1 MTGTQWAMP
10 PVNLPERL
18 ALARELHISPITA
31 QILINRGITTAA
43 AARAF
48 FQPDP
53 ANLIP
58 PEEIPGLPA
67 ARDRLVQAIEKRE
80 KIMVH
85 GDYDVD
91 GLAAT
96 AIMLETLARLG
107 VEAEVYLPDRLTEGY
122 GLKKKSLIKALELN
136 CQLVITVDCGITSL
150 EEAIFAREQGLD
162 LIITDHHRP
171 GTSLPQASAV
181 VNPLLAPGLPPL
193 CGAGVAFK
201 LAQSL
206 ATHFGLAPQG
216 GVAAGWALDLVA
228 LATIADA
235 VPLLGENRLLVQ
247 LGLKALSDSMRP
259 GLKALAEVAGL
270 PAREWT
276 AREVA
281 FGLVPRLNAC
291 GRLGSAMPALEILL
305 TSSPQ
310 RALELAQRLQEEN
323 QARRHLEES
332 IAAEAEAMA
341 VTALAAGAK
350 GLVLAAEGWHPGVT
364 GIIAARLVEKYNCPV
379 VLIAVVGDR
388 GRGSGRSLPGIN
400 LHEIFARC
408 RSYLLSFGGHARAGG
423 LEIAAKEIPAF
434 QAAFNEIVKSLMA
447 EVQTPPEVAPEAE
460 VLVSQLDWQL
470 LEELEQLAPF
480 GEGNPR
486 PVLVTRRA
494 LIKAARQVG
503 RDGAHLK
510 LTAGGEGR
518 EIGAIGF
525 NLSLPPGLS
534 PGHHVDLA
542 FYLER
547 NTYRDREELQL
558 RLVALKAAETGAT
571 LPERAEGMV
580 AATGEDGP
588 APTWGRQLQE
598 LLATY
603 GPRVRVCLATTAAV
617 RQAYNGCRRFFQ
629 VPETLQP
636 LGPWLGQAG
645 VERVLSRARG
655 LITCSPFWP
664 VTPAGKEALLASPLA
679 AADLPP
685 EQLLRPAGDPA
696 ALEVWPELLPLLT
709 AGLERGE
716 RILLYAATGRIPW
729 LVSWLAG
736 ALPGVPLAVD
746 TYSDYRQFALAR
758 EGALAGR
765 LPLLVARREVPAWFY
780 PADLVVFT
788 YLPDSLEEVEL
799 ALPPGEKVPRVA
811 ILLAAGDRPV
821 PDLRQELAVFYRR
834 LQKLLGNGRG
844 LYIVNN
850 KGYHQLC
857 YLAIFEELGL
867 IQVTSRDQGL
877 FIQPL
882 EVETK
887 RDLMASRRYRQLRA
901 ERELARQFRRQLP
914 GGEVR

>member
-1 MTGTQWAMP
+1 MTEVIWEIP
-10 PVNLPERL
+10 PASFPERL
-18 ALARELHISPITA
+18 ALARELHITPITA
-31 QILINRGITTAA
+31 QVLLNRGLTTAA

-48 FQPDP
+48 LQPDP
-53 ANLIP
+53 DNLLP
-58 PEEIPGLPA
+58 PEKIPGLVA
-67 ARDRLVQAIEKRE
+67 ARDRLVRAIEAGER
-80 KIMVH
+80 ILVH

-107 VEAEVYLPDRLTEGY
+107 VTAEYYLPDRLSEGY
-122 GLKKKSLIKALELN
+122 GLKDAGLTRAREKGCNL
-136 CQLVITVDCGITSL
+136 LVTVDCGITSL
-150 EEAIFAREQGLD
+150 EEADLARREGLE

-171 GTSLPQASAV
+171 GPALPAATAV
-181 VNPLLAPGLPPL
+181 VNPLLAPGLPLL

-201 LAQSL
+201 LAQAL
-206 ATHFGLAPQG
+206 AASFNLPPEG
-216 GVAAGWALDLVA
+216 GVAAGWALDLAA
-228 LATIADA
+228 LGTVADA

-247 LGLKALSDSMRP
+247 LGLPLLAAGRRP
-259 GLKALAEVAGL
+259 GIRALAEVAGL
-270 PAREWT
+270 PAGNWT
-276 AREVA
+276 ARQVA
-281 FGLVPRLNAC
+281 FGLVPRLNAA
-291 GRLGSAMPALEILL
+291 GRLGAADPGLELLL
-305 TSSPQ
+305 TTSPQ
-310 RALELAQRLQEEN
+310 RALELAARLEKEN
-323 QARRHLEES
+323 QTRRLLEE
-332 IAAEAEAMA
+332 A
-341 VTALAAGAK
+341 VTAEALVLAGEARERGEK
-350 GLVLAAEGWHPGVT
+350 GLVLAAPGWHPGVI
-364 GIIAARLVEKYNCPV
+364 GIVAARLAEQFNRPV
-379 VLIAVVGDR
+379 VLIALAGDR
-388 GRGSGRSLPGIN
+388 GRGSGRSIPGIN
-400 LHEIFARC
+400 LHELLSRC
-408 RSYLLSFGGHARAGG
+408 RSHLLAFGGHSQAAG
-423 LEIAAKEIPAF
+423 LEIAATEIPAF
-434 QAAFNEIVKSLMA
+434 REAFNTALTGMGA
-447 EVQTPPEVAPEAE
+447 EPQVPSIRAEAE

-503 RDGAHLK
+503 RDGTHLK

-534 PGHHVDLA
+534 PGNHVDLA

-603 GPRVRVCLATTAAV
+603 GPRVRVCLATTTAV

-636 LGPWLGQAG
+636 LGPWLGRAG

-679 AADLPP
+679 AGDLPP